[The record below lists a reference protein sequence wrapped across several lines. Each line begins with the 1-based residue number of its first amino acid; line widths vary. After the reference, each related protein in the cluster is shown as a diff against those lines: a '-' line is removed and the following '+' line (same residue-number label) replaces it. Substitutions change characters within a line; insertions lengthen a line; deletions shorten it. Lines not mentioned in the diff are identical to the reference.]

1 VSNKKSKKDLVLIH
15 LQMHNTITSWEA
27 IQKFKATR
35 LSDIIY
41 RLKKEGHNISVVKK
55 YNRETETNFAEYRL
69 LSNDDN
75 GQIGFI

>member
-1 VSNKKSKKDLVLIH
+1 MTQSEQVKLH
-15 LQMHNTITSWEA
+15 LEEYNTITSWEA

>member
-1 VSNKKSKKDLVLIH
+1 MKKIVETNGLRYMTKIYD
-15 LQMHNTITSWEA
+15 
-27 IQKFKATR
+27 F
-35 LSDIIY
+35 DFY